1 MPRTMSRIHEGIQE
15 KGKNKFF
22 MPGTAKLNSSKIQI
36 RRLEPELC
44 E

>member
-1 MPRTMSRIHEGIQE
+1 MSRTMSGIHEGIQE
-15 KGKNKFF
+15 KEKNKLF
-22 MPGTAKLNSSKIQI
+22 MPGTAKLNSSKIQM